1 MNEATSLRPGTSSA
15 GFAELAGWLANTGLR
30 NMPLEQ
36 MVDGFCLR
44 LNQMG
49 IAVAR
54 TFVGIN
60 TLHPMIRAR
69 SMIWDRTTGPSVK
82 FEFNHADI
90 GNLVWRQSP
99 FARMLR
105 DGVTEERHRLTDAKA
120 IPPEPVFV
128 ELHGAGMTEW
138 LGVTFPFGE
147 REMQVGPAGEVD
159 AASQLG
165 LVCSLATDRPGGFS
179 TDDLALLRQLLPIFA
194 VAIKGTTMRSIGRG
208 LLATYLGTD
217 PADRVLAGTIMRGE
231 VQSVEAVLF
240 FADLRDFTRLADI
253 MPGRELI
260 AMLDDYFDCMARPV
274 VKRGGEILKFM
285 GDGLLATFG
294 IGAAL
299 RADVCRTALDAASEA
314 IAAVAALNAN
324 RTAAGQLIADLDL
337 ALHVGEVLYGNVGT
351 DARLDFTV
359 IGPAVNEASRIEL
372 LCKELGWNVLVSQEF
387 AAAATYC
394 RGRLSSVGRHRLRGV
409 RDDTELFTLMAP
421 T

>member
-1 MNEATSLRPGTSSA
+1 MNETTSLRPDTSSA
-15 GFAELAGWLANTGLR
+15 GPIELAGWLANTGLR
-30 NMPLEQ
+30 NLPLEQ
-36 MVDGFCLR
+36 MVDGFCVR

-54 TFVGIN
+54 MFVGVN

-69 SMIWDRTTGPSVK
+69 SMIWDRVTGPSVR
-82 FEFNHADI
+82 FEFNHAEI
-90 GNLVWRQSP
+90 ANPIWQQSP

-105 DGVTEERHRLTDAKA
+105 EGITEERRSLTDPEI
-120 IPPEPVFV
+120 IPPEPVFS
-128 ELHGAGMTEW
+128 ELHAAGMTEW
-138 LGVTFPFGE
+138 FGVTFPFGE
-147 REMQVGPAGEVD
+147 REVHLG
-159 AASQLG
+159 ASHEADSANQLG
-165 LVCSLATDRPGGFS
+165 LVCSLATDRSGGFGV
-179 TDDLALLRQLLPIFA
+179 DELALLQRLLPVFA
-194 VAIKGTTMRSIGRG
+194 VAVKGTTMRSIGRG
-208 LLATYLGTD
+208 LLATYLGND
-217 PADRVLAGTIMRGE
+217 PADRVLGGTIMRGE

-240 FADLRDFTRLADI
+240 LADLRDFTRLADI
-253 MPGRELI
+253 MPGRDLI

-294 IGAAL
+294 IGDAL

-314 IAAVAALNAN
+314 IGAVADLNS
-324 RTAAGQLIADLDL
+324 RRSAAGQLIAELDI

-351 DARLDFTV
+351 EARLDFTV

-394 RGRLSSVGRHRLRGV
+394 RGRLGSVGRHRLRGV
-409 RDDTELFTLMAP
+409 RVETELFTLMAP